1 MPKLNTV
8 GISSDID
15 ALMSSI
21 KSEEEE
27 KKKNLKPLTD
37 DSLKDDFDTFKASL
51 NSKSILATL
60 QNVIFEIS
68 TNMLTAFVPTQRA
81 KEVLADGGYF
91 IGFSD
96 RFKNENIDYKIEVN
110 VSKFPGYEVVKE
122 VKNTNTPI
130 HRYEKIVN
138 KNPDIELL
146 RTTLGLKF
154 EL

>member
-1 MPKLNTV
+1 MGV
-8 GISSDID
+8 SSDID

-21 KSEEEE
+21 KKEEEE
-27 KKKNLKPLTD
+27 KKKNLKPLTNE
-37 DSLKDDFDTFKASL
+37 SLKEDFDTFKSSL

-60 QNVIFEIS
+60 QNVVFEIG
-68 TNMLTAFVPTQRA
+68 TNMLTAYVPTQRA

-96 RFKNENIDYKIEVN
+96 RFKNEDIDYKITVD

-122 VKNTNTPI
+122 VKNTNTPL
-130 HRYEKIVN
+130 HRYEKLIN
-138 KNPDIELL
+138 KNPNIELL

>member
-1 MPKLNTV
+1 
-8 GISSDID
+8 
-15 ALMSSI
+15 MSSI
-21 KSEEEE
+21 KKEEEE
-27 KKKNLKPLTD
+27 KKKNLKPLTNE
-37 DSLKDDFDTFKASL
+37 SLKEDFDTFKSSL

-60 QNVIFEIS
+60 QNVVFEIS
-68 TNMLTAFVPTQRA
+68 TNMLTAYVPTQRA

-96 RFKNENIDYKIEVN
+96 RFKNEDIDYKITVD

-130 HRYEKIVN
+130 LKYEKLVN